1 MDVHRAIR
9 ESRLQFLGMRDFAE
23 SVPGADHHPDLTSRL
38 GVTYVQGSS
47 DTADKAMQ
55 DAAWE
60 YCQIYNGLLLRHLRS
75 NGSANP
81 PATGGTPTA
90 DSAKR
95 SDPAADAQQA
105 ISRRDFRFLGIQ
117 KLGEYIL
124 GVQDR
129 PDLTSRY
136 GVIYL
141 VGTRKFADADTED
154 AVREYCQTY
163 NLLLVRYLRTAG
175 RSDWSGASHQEVRVG
190 PLSEPSA
197 SARSRRN
204 FSPKPGRWL
213 SYHAH
218 AARRSAVAAARRETR
233 QLTVNSR
240 LGVGARLRAMAFR
253 CCRPAGTPP
262 RPRPEVSFPDPSVR
276 PRAVNR
282 PPAVRRGAERPVS
295 AHPP

>member
-1 MDVHRAIR
+1 MTVEFGQAVLLNLVLIGALLSGCHSSASPKVAKHTASTQAIRPVDLSYVSSSDPVMDVHRAIR

-175 RSDWSGASHQEVRVG
+175 RSDWSGASH
-190 PLSEPSA
+190 
-197 SARSRRN
+197 
-204 FSPKPGRWL
+204 
-213 SYHAH
+213 
-218 AARRSAVAAARRETR
+218 
-233 QLTVNSR
+233 
-240 LGVGARLRAMAFR
+240 
-253 CCRPAGTPP
+253 
-262 RPRPEVSFPDPSVR
+262 
-276 PRAVNR
+276 
-282 PPAVRRGAERPVS
+282 
-295 AHPP
+295 